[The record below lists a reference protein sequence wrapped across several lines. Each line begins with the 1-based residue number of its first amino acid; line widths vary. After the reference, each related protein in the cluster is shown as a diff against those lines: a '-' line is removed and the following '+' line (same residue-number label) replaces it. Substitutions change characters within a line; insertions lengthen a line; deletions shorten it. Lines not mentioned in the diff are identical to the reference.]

1 MARRSAF
8 AGQRPVSDS
17 SSSQEAQDA
26 ASPADTEAQA
36 SAASPTEQPAS
47 EAPKKQA
54 KKGKVTFYL
63 WPEDRDRAKAA
74 YMHTMGHTNIPSW
87 TQFLETAVREFTL
100 KLEREHN
107 DSRPFAQPE

>member
-8 AGQRPVSDS
+8 EHVRPVRDS
-17 SSSQEAQDA
+17 SHRTSVPENTAEESEQAEATEPEPQQ
-26 ASPADTEAQA
+26 SPSE
-36 SAASPTEQPAS
+36 PAN
-47 EAPKKQA
+47 KQA

-87 TQFLETAVREFTL
+87 TQFLETAVREFTH
-100 KLEREHN
+100 KLEEEHN
-107 DSRPFAQPE
+107 DRRPFPRPE